1 MQLVGFNLLKIL
13 AQRAFEYKKGPINT
27 NIEFSDITEEN
38 LEILKD
44 SKVLKIS
51 FVFSISY
58 SDQDKNQDKENKA
71 IGEITFEGHML
82 FSVSEEEFKEITKSW
97 KKKQIPEQYRIPL
110 INFIIK
116 KCSTKALAL
125 EDDLNLPFHIPFP
138 QVAPQRVP
146 EQERKLD

>member
-13 AQRAFEYKKGPINT
+13 AKRAFEYKKGPINT
-27 NIEFSDITEEN
+27 NIEFNDITEEK

-44 SKVLKIS
+44 AKVLKIS
-51 FVFSISY
+51 FIFSIAY
-58 SDQDKNQDKENKA
+58 TNEEKKDEDM
-71 IGEITFEGHML
+71 GEVTFEGHML
-82 FSVSEEEFKEITKSW
+82 FSLTEDEFKEMTKSW

-116 KCSTKALAL
+116 KCSTKALSL

-138 QVAPQRVP
+138 QVRSQPQ
-146 EQERKLD
+146 ENQQK